1 MQCRLLGLVHEVD
14 KSQTEIL
21 LKCANYLKKLG
32 QVGEESVCLPVCL
45 SVYLHYDNYTPL
57 QYAYAAEVYDKMEDH
72 KALVTLYVETHQWD
86 SVRVHYQ
93 VHSSVYHD
101 SGICSLISR
110 PSPLP
115 DFDHFQLLVTYTI
128 QLLTWIMQ

>member
-21 LKCANYLKKLG
+21 IKCANYLKKLG
-32 QVGEESVCLPVCL
+32 QVGEESVCLSVSLLVCL
-45 SVYLHYDNYTPL
+45 HCDSYIPL

-86 SVRVHYQ
+86 NVRVHYTPG
-93 VHSSVYHD
+93 S
-101 SGICSLISR
+101 
-110 PSPLP
+110 
-115 DFDHFQLLVTYTI
+115 F
-128 QLLTWIMQ
+128 